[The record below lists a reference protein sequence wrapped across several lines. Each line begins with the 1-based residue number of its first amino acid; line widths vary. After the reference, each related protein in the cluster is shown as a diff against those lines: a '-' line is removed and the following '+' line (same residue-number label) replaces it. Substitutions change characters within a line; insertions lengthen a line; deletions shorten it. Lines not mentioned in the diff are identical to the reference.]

1 MAARTLE
8 QIISELSPSYAKQ
21 TQSLQD
27 RANLIPGQIQSETAG
42 LEAKQTNAFEQILG
56 GARRRGLGFS
66 GIPLGE
72 QAKYTATDFLPA
84 VARLRQSG
92 VEQATSLQDA
102 INNVNLQRDTFGQQ
116 IFQQEQ
122 DRAAQERQAA
132 QARAQQA
139 QQARAT
145 YDLLNTKTGDNQ
157 SGIPK
162 PQRTAN
168 GGFNFFDADGNPLNA
183 AQYVAAQYSVGNFN
197 LGYRQL
203 LQQMSD
209 AGDNNAKIALQYVG
223 NDAQFGNAP
232 SQFRG
237 ALASLGASGSF
248 LSQGQQNL
256 SRGVQA
262 KSPTGQ
268 ILNLPSIMN
277 GRY

>member
-132 QARAQQA
+132 QARASQA
-139 QQARAT
+139 A
-145 YDLLNTKTGDNQ
+145 
-157 SGIPK
+157 
-162 PQRTAN
+162 
-168 GGFNFFDADGNPLNA
+168 A
-183 AQYVAAQYSVGNFN
+183 AQAT
-197 LGYRQL
+197 
-203 LQQMSD
+203 
-209 AGDNNAKIALQYVG
+209 
-223 NDAQFGNAP
+223 FG
-232 SQFRG
+232 
-237 ALASLGASGSF
+237 SLGFGGDA
-248 LSQGQQNL
+248 SQGQSAIPKIARTASGGYNFVVDITLQML
-256 SRGVQA
+256 TARQ
-262 KSPTGQ
+262 
-268 ILNLPSIMN
+268 
-277 GRY
+277 